1 MWYYSH
7 DPYEII
13 IFGQLWTRITLKKL
27 KPNKYQIYQ
36 ALLNCLKPKLLPT
49 PRYCCKESQREP
61 CCFPHVWAVILCDE
75 LWPGSLG
82 GGTCESYTTM
92 PGYLQYLHYPGHW
105 SFRDTSNTSHCNI
118 EGGGGGLTRQVPSGM
133 FYPTIYHWK
142 RLALIVCILW
152 ALGNNYSNYW
162 RPRRL

>member
-1 MWYYSH
+1 MWYYCH
-7 DPYEII
+7 EPYEII

-61 CCFPHVWAVILCDE
+61 YCFPHVWAVILCDE

-105 SFRDTSNTSHCNI
+105 SFRDTSNTSHCNKHRGRRRRAHTAGSFRYVLPDYLSLEKI
-118 EGGGGGLTRQVPSGM
+118 GIDCVHYLGL
-133 FYPTIYHWK
+133 
-142 RLALIVCILW
+142 
-152 ALGNNYSNYW
+152 
-162 RPRRL
+162 